1 MQLQVSL
8 PSFPSDEPSEIF
20 EMTLR
25 VAIRA
30 ALVSLAVAGTP
41 AAAATAPESRAPSAG
56 RDIHLVY
63 AVHIG
68 GIHTVDLKIDLALGA
83 DSYKVELSSEVQG
96 LVRYLL
102 PWSLR
107 VASKGRVAGESLVP
121 QSAHT
126 ESSWRG
132 KRRWRTLEYK
142 EGRPVVVSVEPKRK
156 TPPVPPG
163 QLLGSVDVATAIL
176 TVARSVPSEKSCA
189 VRVPVYDGRRR
200 FDAVIEAYG
209 EDELPRSSRSAYSGK
224 ADVCD
229 LSIEMLHGRRKKTD
243 YGGLASGEKTMTFWF
258 ARLFDG
264 VYPLPVRVQLDT
276 DLGGVIGHLTSARM
290 EGAGPSKVY
299 RLPP

>member
-1 MQLQVSL
+1 
-8 PSFPSDEPSEIF
+8 
-20 EMTLR
+20 MT
-25 VAIRA
+25 VRA
-30 ALVSLAVAGTP
+30 AIGAALASLAVAGTAP
-41 AAAATAPESRAPSAG
+41 ASAAAPESRTPSAA

-83 DSYKVELSSEVQG
+83 DSYKVKLSSEVQG
-96 LVRYLL
+96 LVRFFL

-107 VASKGRVAGESLVP
+107 VQSKGRVGEESLVP
-121 QSAHT
+121 RSAHT

-132 KRRWRTLEYK
+132 KRRWRTLEYRD
-142 EGRPVVVSVEPKRK
+142 GRPVLVSVEPKRQ
-156 TPPVPPG
+156 TPPVPPE

-176 TVARSVPSEKSCA
+176 TVARSVPSENSCA

-200 FDAVIEAYG
+200 FDAVIEAHG
-209 EDELPRSSRSAYSGK
+209 VDELPRSSRSAYSGK
-224 ADVCD
+224 AEVCD
-229 LSIEMLHGRRKKTD
+229 LAIEMLHGHRKKTD
-243 YGGLASGEKTMTFWF
+243 YGGLTGGEKTMTFWF

>member
-1 MQLQVSL
+1 MN
-8 PSFPSDEPSEIF
+8 
-20 EMTLR
+20 LR
-25 VAIRA
+25 VAMGA
-30 ALVSLAVAGTP
+30 ALASLAVAGTAP
-41 AAAATAPESRAPSAG
+41 ASPAAPESRASSTG

-68 GIHTVDLKIDLALGA
+68 GIHTVDLKVDLALGA
-83 DSYKVELSSEVQG
+83 DSYKVDLSSKVQG
-96 LVRYLL
+96 LVRFFL

-107 VASKGRVAGESLVP
+107 VRSKGRVAGESLVP

-142 EGRPVVVSVEPKRK
+142 DGRPVLVSVEPKRK
-156 TPPVPPG
+156 TPPVPPD

-176 TVARSVPSEKSCA
+176 TVARAVSSERSCA
-189 VRVPVYDGRRR
+189 IRVPVYDGRRR
-200 FDAVIEAYG
+200 FDAVIEAHG

-229 LSIEMLHGRRKKTD
+229 LAIEMLHGRRKKTD
-243 YGGLASGEKTMTFWF
+243 YGGLASGDKTMTFWF

-264 VYPLPVRVQLDT
+264 VHPLPVRVQLDT

-290 EGAGPSKVY
+290 EGAGPSRVY

>member
-1 MQLQVSL
+1 MQVRASL
-8 PSFPSDEPSEIF
+8 HNFQSDEVSAIL
-20 EMTLR
+20 EMTLG
-25 VAIRA
+25 AAARA
-30 ALVSLAVAGTP
+30 ALMSLAVAGT
-41 AAAATAPESRAPSAG
+41 AAASPSAAERSASAAI
-56 RDIHLVY
+56 RDVRLVY

-68 GIHTVDLKIDLALGA
+68 GIHTVDLRIELALAA
-83 DSYKVELSSEVQG
+83 DGYEVELSSEVRG

-107 VASKGRVAGESLVP
+107 VESRGRVAGERLLPTS
-121 QSAHT
+121 SHT

-142 EGRPVVVSVEPKRK
+142 DGRPVLVSVEPKRK
-156 TPPVPPG
+156 TPPVPPDR
-163 QLLGSVDVATAIL
+163 LLGSVDVATAIL

-200 FDAVIEAYG
+200 FDAVIEAHG

-229 LSIEMLHGRRKKTD
+229 LAIEMLHGRRKKTD
-243 YGGLASGEKTMTFWF
+243 YGGLASGDKTMTFWF

-290 EGAGPSKVY
+290 EGGGPSKVY